1 MKSLFKKIIVSFLI
15 LMIIPVPVKGEEYKY
30 IGDSTEE
37 YVLKDRT
44 MKIPYITVDG
54 LQAYCAEYDK
64 EVPNNIKYRK
74 FNGGKEYDSRGVLAI
89 LYNGY
94 PANISGLKEKYSL
107 SNEEALMYTQYALWN
122 YIQGWDR
129 NKIDNAYA
137 KELLKKADNK
147 EFENR
152 EFKIDESKLIF
163 KKKDDNFETELI
175 STSGIKGKFVIKTS
189 NGTKIYDENG
199 HERYNFEVGE
209 SFIIRNVSLKNAE
222 SKIIIDSE
230 YDFLSMDV
238 YEPEDSQYQDL
249 ILTSTNVMEN
259 SREYVVKADLTTN
272 RNVVQTLD
280 SDNEIIYLF
289 IITLGCGIYIL
300 LNLDF
305 KKRYK

>member
-15 LMIIPVPVKGEEYKY
+15 LLIMPVPVKGEEYKY

-37 YVLKDRT
+37 YVLKGRT

-64 EVPNNIKYRK
+64 KVPNNIKYKK
-74 FNGGKEYDSRGVLAI
+74 FEGGKEYDTRGVLAI

-122 YIQGWDR
+122 YIEGWDR

-137 KELLKKADNK
+137 KELLRKADDK
-147 EFENR
+147 EFENA
-152 EFKIDESKLIF
+152 EFKIDESKLIL
-163 KKKDDNFETELI
+163 KQKNDNFETDLI
-175 STSGIKGKFVIKTS
+175 STSGLKGKFIIKTN

-209 SFIIRNVSLKNAE
+209 SFIIRNVSLQKEE

-230 YDFLSMDV
+230 YNFLSMDV
-238 YEPEDSQYQDL
+238 YEPEDSQYKDL
-249 ILTSTNVMEN
+249 ILTSTNLIEN

-272 RNVVQTLD
+272 RNVVQT

-289 IITLGCGIYIL
+289 IIILGCGIYIL
-300 LNLDF
+300 LNLDL

>member
-15 LMIIPVPVKGEEYKY
+15 LLIMPVPVKGEEYKY

-64 EVPNNIKYRK
+64 KVPNNIKYKK
-74 FNGGKEYDSRGVLAI
+74 FEGGKEYDTIGVLAI

-94 PANISGLKEKYSL
+94 PANISCLKEKYSL

-122 YIQGWDR
+122 YIEGWDR

-137 KELLKKADNK
+137 KELLRKADDK
-147 EFENR
+147 EFENA
-152 EFKIDESKLIF
+152 EFKIDESKLIL
-163 KKKDDNFETELI
+163 KQKNDNFETDLI
-175 STSGIKGKFVIKTS
+175 STSGLKGKFIIKTN

-209 SFIIRNVSLKNAE
+209 SFIIRNVSLQKEE

-230 YDFLSMDV
+230 YNFLSMDV

-249 ILTSTNVMEN
+249 ILTSTNLIEN
-259 SREYVVKADLTTN
+259 SREDVVKADLTTN
-272 RNVVQTLD
+272 RNVVQT

-289 IITLGCGIYIL
+289 IIILGCGIYIL
-300 LNLDF
+300 LNLDL